1 MKLNLDTREKIAL
14 GLGLLASLL
23 VVVLAVY
30 VPLGPR
36 KGYIESQ
43 QQLDSL
49 KEDLEL
55 QLMFKQEESERLE
68 KQKALMERLE
78 ERPAAFSLF
87 THVDNLLT
95 RTGLRGRAQLEQYRP
110 RNASPKQ
117 PMVQLRLQNVAT
129 KELVDFLHQIY
140 EGNNLVAVYKMDYL
154 RPASNEQGLD
164 CDITFV
170 TLTL

>member
-1 MKLNLDTREKIAL
+1 VTLNLDIREKIAL
-14 GLGLLASLL
+14 ALGLLATVL
-23 VVVLAVY
+23 VMALAIY

-43 QQLDSL
+43 KELASL
-49 KEDLEL
+49 KQELEM
-55 QLMFKQEESERLE
+55 QLLFRLDEEERLQ
-68 KQKALMERLE
+68 KQKALMEILE
-78 ERPAAFSLF
+78 KRRPDFSLF

-95 RTGLRGRAQLEQYRP
+95 ATDLRGRAQLEQYRP

-117 PMVQLRLQNVAT
+117 PMVQLRLKGVSTQ
-129 KELVDFLHQIY
+129 EIVDFLHKIY
-140 EGNNLVAVYKMDYL
+140 ADNNLIAVYKLDYL
-154 RPASNEQGLD
+154 RAAANEQGLD